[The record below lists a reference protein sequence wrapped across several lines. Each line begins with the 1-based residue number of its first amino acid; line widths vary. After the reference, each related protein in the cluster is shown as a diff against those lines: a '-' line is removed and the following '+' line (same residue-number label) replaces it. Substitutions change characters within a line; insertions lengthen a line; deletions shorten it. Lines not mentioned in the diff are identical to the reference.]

1 MSEARRRILDER
13 EDTSLSPPWGRL
25 ASRGPVP
32 LGEGAATGRQR
43 IDCGG
48 APSDLDG
55 SSRRRVA
62 GPHEPDG
69 VGADEPRQPAPGRQ
83 RLLLQ
88 ARSGASRPHRAG
100 ARPERDD
107 GRELELYRSPAES
120 ARLLRVRADLRARP
134 SLPRLRRRDPDRA
147 ERARAG
153 VVRGPGARGHPHPQ
167 GRSRRPLGGDVHAGV
182 LAEVPRRRQQGQ
194 PLRRDDAAVRRHQR
208 RRPRSVP
215 CQRRP
220 ARTRPADRRP
230 GGAVLRLLLGVPR
243 RIPDGPEAEP
253 GRGSSPRHPVH
264 DDPDHARRARG
275 PLHQRHPPRTQRD
288 QPRAAGCVPQR
299 RLRAPRR
306 GGGPGGGAAH
316 LQRLGPS
323 SRTPGVL
330 RRPAAVRAHVWHRAD
345 AGAAQTD
352 VGELL
357 VHPTHGA
364 ARGPEARTGAPGH
377 DTRPRPEAVPS

>member
-1 MSEARRRILDER
+1 MIRVTLTGRPGGQHRTGMSEARRRILDER

-194 PLRRDDAAVRRHQR
+194 PLRRDDALYAGTNVGGLAQFRASAAPLGLAQ
-208 RRPRSVP
+208 PTVDLVAQF
-215 CQRRP
+215 CAP
-220 ARTRPADRRP
+220 ARSSSPD
-230 GGAVLRLLLGVPR
+230 PR
-243 RIPDGPEAEP
+243 R
-253 GRGSSPRHPVH
+253 
-264 DDPDHARRARG
+264 
-275 PLHQRHPPRTQRD
+275 
-288 QPRAAGCVPQR
+288 
-299 RLRAPRR
+299 
-306 GGGPGGGAAH
+306 
-316 LQRLGPS
+316 
-323 SRTPGVL
+323 SR
-330 RRPAAVRAHVWHRAD
+330 
-345 AGAAQTD
+345 
-352 VGELL
+352 
-357 VHPTHGA
+357 
-364 ARGPEARTGAPGH
+364 
-377 DTRPRPEAVPS
+377 S